1 VLVEDIREF
10 TGLMNEGR
18 LAAVI
23 KSGKLKK

>member
-10 TGLMNEGR
+10 TGLMNPSR